1 MPVLSL
7 HFAREIGV
15 MITRQRLTLPGIQFS
30 RFVLLVG
37 MALFLSHLSETYAQ
51 PSQQSVSE
59 LRNDHNEASQSTDEL
74 LSQIESLQHQVAA
87 IEAIVKSQGVD
98 TASMKSHGDKMRMS
112 KSMGSLLTQQPAN
125 PPMSSTG
132 SNQMQGMM
140 AGMMNM
146 MNSMMSGMG
155 GMPGA
160 TSMAPPPGIGL
171 QGALSSLPGFPGAS
185 HLYHI
190 GATNFFLDHPEHLIL
205 TLDQQTRLSEIRTK
219 ALMTRADYNRKIQ
232 LEEENIWILTAS
244 DRPDLK
250 LIADKIRVVE
260 KLRGDQRVAF
270 IEDVGKAAS
279 QLTEIQIKA
288 LIGDT
293 KRADANAAK

>member
-1 MPVLSL
+1 MTIKKQPTLI
-7 HFAREIGV
+7 R
-15 MITRQRLTLPGIQFS
+15 TRLS
-30 RFVLLVG
+30 RFGLLAGIAIFSMLAGDV
-37 MALFLSHLSETYAQ
+37 YAE
-51 PSQQSVSE
+51 PTEQSVSK
-59 LRNDHNEASQSTDEL
+59 STGDQEDSRTPATDGL
-74 LSQIESLQHQVAA
+74 VSQIESLQHQVAA
-87 IEAIVKSQGVD
+87 IEAIVRSQGVD
-98 TASMKSHGDKMRMS
+98 TASMKSNGDKARMS
-112 KSMGSLLTQQPAN
+112 QSMGSILTHQPAN

-155 GMPGA
+155 GMSGGN
-160 TSMAPPPGIGL
+160 SMLAPPGIGI

-190 GATNFFLDHPEHLIL
+190 GATNFYLDHPEHLTL
-205 TLDQQTRLSEIRTK
+205 TLEQQARLSEIRTK
-219 ALMTRADYNRKIQ
+219 ALMRRSDYNRKIQ

-260 KLRGDQRVAF
+260 KLRGDQRIAF
-270 IEDVGKAAS
+270 IEDVGRATS
-279 QLTEIQIKA
+279 QLSGIQIQA
-288 LIGDT
+288 LIGEKT
-293 KRADANAAK
+293 KGMDANVSQ

>member
-1 MPVLSL
+1 MTIERQIALPRTHRKRFGLLAGMIIFFSL
-7 HFAREIGV
+7 TGEI
-15 MITRQRLTLPGIQFS
+15 
-30 RFVLLVG
+30 
-37 MALFLSHLSETYAQ
+37 YAQ
-51 PSQQSVSE
+51 PSQQSVAE
-59 LRNDHNEASQSTDEL
+59 QRNDQIDASQSATDEL
-74 LSQIESLQHQVAA
+74 LSQLESLQHQVAA
-87 IEAIVKSQGVD
+87 IEAIVKRQGVD
-98 TASMKSHGDKMRMS
+98 TTSMKSHGDKMRMS

-125 PPMSSTG
+125 PPMPSTG

-155 GMPGA
+155 GMSGA
-160 TSMAPPPGIGL
+160 SSMAPPPGIGL

-205 TLDQQTRLSEIRTK
+205 TLDQQARLSEIRTK
-219 ALMTRADYNRKIQ
+219 ALMTRAEYYRKIQ

-260 KLRGDQRVAF
+260 KLRADQRVAF
-270 IEDVGKAAS
+270 IEDVGRAAL
-279 QLTEIQIKA
+279 QLSGIQVQA

-293 KRADANAAK
+293 KGMDANVAK